1 MVRTISSAIRLAVSR
16 PARAV
21 LFVRMAFWVT
31 LLSFAVKVYSL
42 PKALAILAATPR
54 DKDQG
59 VGSAEDLASAID
71 ALLSLKFFV
80 FEPVCWKRAAVLH
93 RYLALR
99 GVVTTIAFGIRKGS
113 DDQLDGHAWLVA
125 DGIPIL
131 EKETPNYTV
140 AYVFPSQA
148 PFEIELGQLAKT

>member
-1 MVRTISSAIRLAVSR
+1 MVSTIFSAIRLAISR

-21 LFVRMAFWVT
+21 LFARMAFWII
-31 LLSFAVKVYSL
+31 LLSFAVKIYSL
-42 PKALAILAATPR
+42 PKSLAILATAPR
-54 DKDQG
+54 EKDPR
-59 VGSAEDLASAID
+59 VGSTEDLVSAID

-80 FEPVCWKRAAVLH
+80 FNPICWKRAAVLH

-113 DDQLDGHAWLVA
+113 DNQLDGHAWLVA

-140 AYVFPSQA
+140 TYIFPSQA
-148 PFEIELGQLAKT
+148 PFEMELGQLAKT